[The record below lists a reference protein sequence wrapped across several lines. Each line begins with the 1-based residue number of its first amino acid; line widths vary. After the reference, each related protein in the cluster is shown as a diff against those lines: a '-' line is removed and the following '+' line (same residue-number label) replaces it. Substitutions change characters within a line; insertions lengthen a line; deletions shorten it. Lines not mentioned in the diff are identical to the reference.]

1 MHVLP
6 TFGAH
11 YPKQSGAPSRF
22 VLDHNLGFI
31 INVVMVLLIGL
42 AIALLL
48 GYLYRDILHPALISP
63 LSKLPAAHPT
73 SHFTSTW
80 IWWRRR
86 TGRES
91 RSIFAA
97 HQRCGPIVRLG
108 PNEVSIA
115 SQEGLRK
122 VYFSGFTRTKWILPF
137 RNYNDTPNLL
147 TMLDPCK
154 HATRRRMLSNIFS
167 KSYLLGSADFSGLSQ
182 AIIFGRLLPI
192 IDEAARGRSGVD
204 VFEISRAVAAEMMSA
219 YQVGL
224 ESGFDLTSP
233 GREAARKRHIEN
245 GRRKLRNLKGSKQA
259 AKELE
264 DECFKT
270 CLKADAS
277 LGSAGE
283 HKRESMAGKAVDSS
297 RLPTTTRPVIFVQLS
312 ASIPA
317 KEGIKTH
324 TETLRL
330 VASELLD
337 NIEAARVGIGI
348 TVTYAMY
355 ELSQRPDLQSK
366 LRDELMAV
374 TVSLRYSFHGLL
386 SKSVLHQID
395 GIALL
400 DAIVM
405 ETLRVHLPVP
415 GPQYRTVPESGVVVD
430 GYFIPAGVWI
440 STSPYCL
447 HRHANAY
454 SDADEWKPERWMTAR
469 KAKAEQSVDS
479 TPVGE
484 EEQEDDPRR
493 WFWAFGRGDRM
504 CVGSNFSL
512 IGTYVF

>member
-1 MHVLP
+1 
-6 TFGAH
+6 
-11 YPKQSGAPSRF
+11 
-22 VLDHNLGFI
+22 
-31 INVVMVLLIGL
+31 MVLLIGL

-48 GYLYRDILHPALISP
+48 GCLLELLYRAIFHPALISP

-73 SHFTSTW
+73 SHFASTW

-86 TGRES
+86 NGRES

-115 SQEGLRK
+115 SQEGLHK
-122 VYFSGFTRTKWILPF
+122 VYFGGFTRTEWVLAF
-137 RNYNDTPNLL
+137 RNYDSTPNLV
-147 TMLDPCK
+147 TMLDPHK
-154 HATRRRMLSNIFS
+154 HATRRRMLSNLFS

-192 IDEAARGRSGVD
+192 IDEAARVGSDVD
-204 VFEISRAVAAEMMSA
+204 VFEISCAVAAEMMSA

-224 ESGFDLTSP
+224 ESSLDLTSP
-233 GREAARKRHIEN
+233 GREAERKRYIEN
-245 GRRKLRNLKGSKQA
+245 GKRKLRNLKGSIQA

-264 DECFKT
+264 DQCFEM
-270 CLKADAS
+270 CLNVDES
-277 LGSAGE
+277 LRSAGE
-283 HKRESMAGKAVDSS
+283 HKESTAGKAVEDSVQEGS
-297 RLPTTTRPVIFVQLS
+297 KPATTTRPVIFAQLS

-317 KEGIKTH
+317 KEGIKTP
-324 TETLRL
+324 TETLRF

-355 ELSQRPDLQSK
+355 QLSQRPDLQSK
-366 LRDELMAV
+366 LRDELMV
-374 TVSLRYSFHGLL
+374 LTLPPRYPLHGLL

-405 ETLRVHLPVP
+405 ETLRVYSPAP
-415 GPQYRTVPESGVVVD
+415 GPQYRAVPEGGVVID
-430 GYFIPAGVWI
+430 GYFLPAGVWI

-447 HRHANAY
+447 HRHAGAY
-454 SDADEWKPERWMTAR
+454 PDVDEWRPERWMMGR
-469 KAKAEQSVDS
+469 NAKAEQSR
-479 TPVGE
+479 E
-484 EEQEDDPRR
+484 EVQEDDLRR
-493 WFWAFGRGDRM
+493 WFWAFGKGGKM
-504 CVGSNFSL
+504 CIGSNFSL
-512 IGTYVF
+512 VGTYFDYF